1 MRPLLCVSRADI
13 ENELCAAGQDY
24 VTDSTNLVDDV
35 VRNKIR
41 LDILPLMRQI
51 NPSVGNSIAKTAMRM
66 EEVAR
71 VFGSTISEAAGR
83 AVTYN
88 NKGEAKISL
97 DILSSGP
104 SPENVLFHILKNYS
118 FAPLQIEQIYS
129 SLNSGPGTEFRSST
143 HALLIDRKYIFIEP
157 LSDEGQRRFVI
168 PETGT
173 YVYDESSK
181 FRVEIIDN
189 GSDVEIVRDRNCF
202 LQICLRSLFRLLCA
216 GPLPVTDSFL
226 SG

>member
-104 SPENVLFHILKNYS
+104 SPENVLFHILKNY
-118 FAPLQIEQIYS
+118 
-129 SLNSGPGTEFRSST
+129 
-143 HALLIDRKYIFIEP
+143 
-157 LSDEGQRRFVI
+157 
-168 PETGT
+168 
-173 YVYDESSK
+173 
-181 FRVEIIDN
+181 
-189 GSDVEIVRDRNCF
+189 F
-202 LQICLRSLFRLLCA
+202 LPRCR
-216 GPLPVTDSFL
+216 
-226 SG
+226 

>member
-71 VFGSTISEAAGR
+71 VFGSAISEAAGR

-88 NKGEAKISL
+88 NKGEAKY
-97 DILSSGP
+97 
-104 SPENVLFHILKNYS
+104 HW
-118 FAPLQIEQIYS
+118 IY
-129 SLNSGPGTEFRSST
+129 
-143 HALLIDRKYIFIEP
+143 
-157 LSDEGQRRFVI
+157 
-168 PETGT
+168 
-173 YVYDESSK
+173 
-181 FRVEIIDN
+181 
-189 GSDVEIVRDRNCF
+189 F
-202 LQICLRSLFRLLCA
+202 LQDRLLRMCC
-216 GPLPVTDSFL
+216 FIF
-226 SG
+226 

>member
-71 VFGSTISEAAGR
+71 VL
-83 AVTYN
+83 V
-88 NKGEAKISL
+88 L
-97 DILSSGP
+97 LSARLPG
-104 SPENVLFHILKNYS
+104 VQLHIIIKVRQKYHW
-118 FAPLQIEQIYS
+118 IY
-129 SLNSGPGTEFRSST
+129 
-143 HALLIDRKYIFIEP
+143 
-157 LSDEGQRRFVI
+157 
-168 PETGT
+168 
-173 YVYDESSK
+173 
-181 FRVEIIDN
+181 
-189 GSDVEIVRDRNCF
+189 F
-202 LQICLRSLFRLLCA
+202 LQDRLLRMCC
-216 GPLPVTDSFL
+216 FIF
-226 SG
+226 